1 MVLERP
7 WARIADPTP
16 IPEDVDAELLDEMD
30 DQAFAELLRD
40 NLLPRVAEVRRVDWE
55 QLWQVLRED
64 DDLAERA
71 FDVLEDFLDAIEDRK
86 RSGQADEAELKRVRK
101 FESAVKSGWGR
112 LERTETVTAEMRVRR
127 LIGAITRHREK
138 TLAKGWEPTSADRD
152 LWKMLGRLGV
162 DPGRQP
168 KN

>member
-1 MVLERP
+1 MLERP
-7 WARIADPTP
+7 WARIPDPTP

-40 NLLPRVAEVRRVDWE
+40 NLLPRVTEVQRRDWE
-55 QLWQVLRED
+55 RLWEVLRED
-64 DDLAERA
+64 EDLTERA
-71 FDVLEDFLDAIEDRK
+71 FDVLEDFLDALQDLRH
-86 RSGQADEAELKRVRK
+86 SGRADEAELKRGRK

-112 LERTETVTAEMRVRR
+112 LERTEAMTAEKRVRR

-138 TLAKGWEPTSADRD
+138 TLGQGWEPTSADRD

-162 DPGRQP
+162 DPERQP